1 MKKEDLIAIG
11 LTEEQAKKV
20 LESLDGNFVTK
31 TRFNEINEENKTLKQ
46 SVADRDKQL
55 EDLKKSG
62 GDNAELKKQIEA
74 LQQQNSEQ
82 KKAHEAELSRLK
94 LDNAIDSALAAAGA
108 KNAKAVKA
116 LLDVS
121 KVKLGDDGKLTGWD
135 EQIAA
140 VQNASG
146 DEELSGGSQPQGQT
160 QTKCPQTYN
169 AFDYAKEYQP
179 DETYELKGA
188 DSDLAGLD
196 MQKAISDMEKDQ
208 VLQQYQYFVGTQDT
222 GVKKTPLDTGISALR
237 SGENFSL

>member
-1 MKKEDLIAIG
+1 MKKEDLIAMG

-31 TRFNEINEENKTLKQ
+31 TRFNEVNEENKALKQ

-121 KVKLGDDGKLTGWD
+121 KVKLGDDGKLTGWE
-135 EQIAA
+135 EQLAA
-140 VQNASG
+140 VQKSDSYLFAEQAKQPVFKGFQPGAAG
-146 DEELSGGSQPQGQT
+146 DIKPGTEVDTSKMTYSELA
-160 QTKCPQTYN
+160 
-169 AFDYAKEYQP
+169 AFMAANP
-179 DETYELKGA
+179 D
-188 DSDLAGLD
+188 
-196 MQKAISDMEKDQ
+196 
-208 VLQQYQYFVGTQDT
+208 
-222 GVKKTPLDTGISALR
+222 VKL
-237 SGENFSL
+237 E